1 MKVFV
6 DSENRIRDVG
16 TTSDLTLT
24 ELDIND
30 EDNPFEGWSQ
40 AKICSYKVNVTEGVV
55 TMFTPY
61 RMSSDLDYIDEI
73 GMACDILL
81 GNMEVPNESD

>member
-30 EDNPFEGWSQ
+30 EDNPFNGWST
-40 AKICSYKVNVTEGVV
+40 AKICAYKCTVSEGRV
-55 TMFTPY
+55 TMLTPY
-61 RMSSDLDYIDEI
+61 HLSSELDYIDEI
-73 GMACDILL
+73 GKACDILL

>member
-30 EDNPFEGWSQ
+30 EDNPFKDWSQ

-73 GMACDILL
+73 GKACDILL